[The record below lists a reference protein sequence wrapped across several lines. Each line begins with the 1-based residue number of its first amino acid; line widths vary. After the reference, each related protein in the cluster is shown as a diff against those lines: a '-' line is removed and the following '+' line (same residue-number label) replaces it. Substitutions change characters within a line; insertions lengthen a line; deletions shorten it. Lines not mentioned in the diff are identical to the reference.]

1 MGLIKVKSRLSVC
14 LSVVSLASLASLYI
28 VLQLT
33 RAAGNYNSK
42 TPSTRS
48 KHAGPIHSH

>member
-14 LSVVSLASLASLYI
+14 LSVVSLAYLYI

-33 RAAGNYNSK
+33 RAAGNYNSM

-48 KHAGPIHSH
+48 KHAGPFHSH